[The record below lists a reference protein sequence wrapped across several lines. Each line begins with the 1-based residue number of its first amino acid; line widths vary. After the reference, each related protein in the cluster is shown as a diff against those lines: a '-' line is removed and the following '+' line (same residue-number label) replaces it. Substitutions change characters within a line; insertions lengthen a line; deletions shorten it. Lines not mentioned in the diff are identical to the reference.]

1 MYNSLALIYNVSVKF
16 NSDELFIIHGN
27 EITLSIK
34 SAPKHGKAN
43 AELLKKLS
51 RQFKVDPTR
60 IRIVAGMTSRKKMV
74 EIL

>member
-1 MYNSLALIYNVSVKF
+1 MYHVLVKF
-16 NSDELFIIHGN
+16 NSDELFVIQGN

-51 RQFKVDPTR
+51 RHFKVDLSR
-60 IRIVAGMTSRKKMV
+60 IRIVSGMTSRKKMV

>member
-1 MYNSLALIYNVSVKF
+1 MYHVSVKF
-16 NSDELFIIHGN
+16 NSDELFVIQGN

-51 RQFKVDPTR
+51 RHFKVDLSR
-60 IRIVAGMTSRKKMV
+60 IRIVSGMTSRKKMV

>member
-1 MYNSLALIYNVSVKF
+1 MYHVSVKF
-16 NSDELFIIHGN
+16 NSDELFVIQGN

-51 RQFKVDPTR
+51 RHFKVDLSR
-60 IRIVAGMTSRKKMV
+60 IRIVSGMTSRKKIV